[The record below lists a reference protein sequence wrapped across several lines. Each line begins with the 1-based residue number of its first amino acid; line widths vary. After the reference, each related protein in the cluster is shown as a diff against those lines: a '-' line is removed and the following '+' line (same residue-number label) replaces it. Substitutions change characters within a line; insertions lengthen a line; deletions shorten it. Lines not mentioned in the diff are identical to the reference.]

1 MRATVVVVTPDPNLR
16 TIAEQVIGAAGYRV
30 LTASHTGHALLACLK
45 AGSVDVLAAE
55 LTMDDLSGPAL
66 ADRLRR
72 VCPEMTAVFFAEA
85 GSRESTGVLVR
96 PFTGEDLL
104 AAVATARAAA
114 DAWQPITS
122 TS

>member
-1 MRATVVVVTPDPNLR
+1 MRATVVVVTPDANLR
-16 TIAEQVIGAAGYRV
+16 TIAEQVMGAAGYRV
-30 LTASHTGHALLACLK
+30 LTAPHTGHALLACLK

-55 LTMDDLSGPAL
+55 FTMDDLSGPAL

-72 VCPEMTAVFFAEA
+72 VCPEMTAVFFGEA
-85 GSRESTGVLVR
+85 GSREWPGMLVR

-114 DAWQPITS
+114 DAWQPTTS

>member
-1 MRATVVVVTPDPNLR
+1 MRATVVVVTPDANLR

-30 LTASHTGHALLACLK
+30 LTAPHTGHALLACLK

-55 LTMDDLSGPAL
+55 LSMEDLSGPAL

-72 VCPEMTAVFFAEA
+72 VCPAMTSIFFADA
-85 GSRESTGVLVR
+85 GSRESAGVLVR

-104 AAVATARAAA
+104 AAVATARASA
-114 DAWQPITS
+114 DAWQPTTS
-122 TS
+122 AS